1 MSDSNPLAPDA
12 LSQLLVDLTSH
23 DGHAVQIDSPV
34 TALALLAHTIHTAL
48 GFRLTK
54 PASVTEPAS
63 DDPQQRNRLAHEWI
77 ASKSHDE
84 SFSFT
89 YTHTQS
95 SMVFEVRINRLGNRV
110 VFNALGV
117 EDDKTATLDVLTSDY
132 VSRSAFPHQVN
143 TSSFSFGALFN
154 SPSRLH
160 DLITSYKIQIIQKL
174 IIGLHKPGYE
184 EERDS
189 RQGGGTAPPPNAGP
203 SAPRPRPDHPEGEP
217 DRGIGSRPT
226 LPGIGGPSNP
236 LEIGRSD
243 LDPLGGAM
251 GRLPGAGGD
260 GMLVGPNHPLFQRER
275 EQYDPLRIPGTGGQG
290 NRGPWGGDGFLPP
303 LGAPPGARFDPV
315 GPFAPGNAGGQPR
328 RNWGDEMPPPG
339 FDNEGGAGR
348 TGAFNPHPLNPRG
361 GGFGVCEVSHASQIQ
376 ADAQL

>member
-1 MSDSNPLAPDA
+1 MSSIDCDPVLDNGQIGRLLPNNPAIQAGRQLLHWTMSDSNPLAPDA

-117 EDDKTATLDVLTSDY
+117 EVGVVIS
-132 VSRSAFPHQVN
+132 FP
-143 TSSFSFGALFN
+143 
-154 SPSRLH
+154 
-160 DLITSYKIQIIQKL
+160 
-174 IIGLHKPGYE
+174 
-184 EERDS
+184 
-189 RQGGGTAPPPNAGP
+189 
-203 SAPRPRPDHPEGEP
+203 
-217 DRGIGSRPT
+217 
-226 LPGIGGPSNP
+226 
-236 LEIGRSD
+236 
-243 LDPLGGAM
+243 
-251 GRLPGAGGD
+251 
-260 GMLVGPNHPLFQRER
+260 
-275 EQYDPLRIPGTGGQG
+275 
-290 NRGPWGGDGFLPP
+290 
-303 LGAPPGARFDPV
+303 
-315 GPFAPGNAGGQPR
+315 
-328 RNWGDEMPPPG
+328 
-339 FDNEGGAGR
+339 
-348 TGAFNPHPLNPRG
+348 
-361 GGFGVCEVSHASQIQ
+361 
-376 ADAQL
+376 